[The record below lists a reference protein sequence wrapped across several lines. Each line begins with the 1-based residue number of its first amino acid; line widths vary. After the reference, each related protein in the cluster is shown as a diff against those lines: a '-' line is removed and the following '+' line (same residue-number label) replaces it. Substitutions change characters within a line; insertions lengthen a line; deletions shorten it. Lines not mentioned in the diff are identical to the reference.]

1 MIPIGAFIKNKR
13 TELGLSQKKLGVM
26 VDLSD
31 SEIMKIE
38 NGTRKT
44 PNWESLCRLAG
55 VFEISPLEI
64 LLISGYITDEDVNP
78 QIKIKGLEKL
88 NDEELENVQQYIDF
102 IISRKDKQT
111 QEDK

>member
-1 MIPIGAFIKNKR
+1 MTSIGEFIKNKR
-13 TELGLSQKKLGVM
+13 TELGLSQKKLGAM

-44 PNWESLCRLAG
+44 PNWESLCKLAG
-55 VFEISPLEI
+55 VFGISPLEI
-64 LLISGYITDEDVNP
+64 LLVSGYISDNDVNP

-88 NDEELENVQQYIDF
+88 NDEEFKSVQQYIDF
-102 IISRKDKQT
+102 IISRKDNQT

>member
-1 MIPIGAFIKNKR
+1 MTSIGEFIKNKR
-13 TELGLSQKKLGVM
+13 TELGLSQKRLGTM

-55 VFEISPLEI
+55 VFDISPLEI
-64 LLISGYITDEDVNP
+64 LLISGYITDDDINP

-88 NDEELENVQQYIDF
+88 NDEDLKNVQQYVDF
-102 IISRKDKQT
+102 IISRKDNLT

>member
-1 MIPIGAFIKNKR
+1 MHSLIV
-13 TELGLSQKKLGVM
+13 L
-26 VDLSD
+26 LSD